1 MKKLVSESL
10 NEYMDEENQDFQ
22 TYYELDDKEKE
33 AVEFLR
39 IGLESL
45 SDDLDAPLPRAID
58 DYLEAAT
65 NRLVPQRMARI
76 GYEDEFNYD
85 VLNSA
90 GEGIFDNP
98 VTYAMAYSDFLD
110 AMD

>member
-10 NEYMDEENQDFQ
+10 NEYMDMENNDFQ
-22 TYYELDDKEKE
+22 SYYELEDEERE

-39 IGLESL
+39 MGLE
-45 SDDLDAPLPRAID
+45 DIPDLPRSID

-65 NRLVPQRMARI
+65 NRLVPQRMARLGI
-76 GYEDEFNYD
+76 EDEFNYD

-90 GEGIFDNP
+90 GEGMFDDP

-110 AMD
+110 RME